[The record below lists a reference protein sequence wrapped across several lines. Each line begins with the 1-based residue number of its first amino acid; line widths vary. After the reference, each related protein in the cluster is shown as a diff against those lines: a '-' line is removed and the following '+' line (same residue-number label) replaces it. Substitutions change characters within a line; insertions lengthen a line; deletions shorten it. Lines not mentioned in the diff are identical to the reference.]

1 MNKTICIIVL
11 LVAITACHQNNTVL
25 SNDYVNRLEE
35 FKKREKFIE
44 EDKLFYPGIGDP
56 ELKPVLTKKINEA
69 ADDFLKVASMKSHTP
84 RDFQKVIKLGML
96 RFEPEYLQLDTEDR
110 ERICKYFEELMKI
123 VGLESS
129 DGLLNNFMYG
139 FDPKHTH

>member
-69 ADDFLKVASMKSHTP
+69 ADDFLKVASMKNHTP
-84 RDFQKVIKLGML
+84 VDFQKVIKQGLL
-96 RFEPEYLQLDTEDR
+96 RFEPEYLLLDTEDR
-110 ERICKYFEELMKI
+110 ERICKYFEEMKR
-123 VGLESS
+123 
-129 DGLLNNFMYG
+129 
-139 FDPKHTH
+139 